1 MKKLLILAVC
11 ISLLSGCAA
20 TSMLAPDRKPDL
32 APQTDMAKLVIIRDT
47 FLGTA
52 IVFWNYL
59 DGKLIGETKGKT
71 YFVTNVKPGPHY
83 VVVTTENTAV
93 AHLNFEPGK
102 IYYLREGVLMG
113 WWRART
119 SGFSPLNPQEAR
131 EAMNNC
137 TYWEYD
143 PKLGGEDMDPKL
155 YKQAIADYHEEVKQ
169 NPAGFKDMLQYKGYE
184 FP

>member
-1 MKKLLILAVC
+1 MKKALILTVC
-11 ISLLSGCAA
+11 IFLFSGCAT

-32 APQTDMAKLVIIRDT
+32 TPRNDSSTLVIIRDT
-47 FLGTA
+47 FLGTG

-71 YFVTNVKPGPHY
+71 YFVTKVKPGPHY

-93 AHLNFEPGK
+93 AHINFELGK
-102 IYYLREGVLMG
+102 IYYLREGVTVG

-119 SGFSPLNPQEAR
+119 TGFSPLNPQEAM

-155 YKQAIADYHEEVKQ
+155 YQQAIADYHAEVKQ
-169 NPAGFKDMLQYKGYE
+169 NPAGFKDMLEYKGY
-184 FP
+184 